1 MGAKIYQFPV
11 SPVDTKPKVQPRQT
25 QQNNIYVKLKLEY
38 IKETGCWT
46 TTGAFENWLRARL
59 YFDDYYLGYW
69 EEYKQNPV
77 YGDNEEGYTR
87 WLQEEISKF
96 YRECNNDDYFQ
107 EESYNR
113 YDNKRKFQ
121 R

>member
-1 MGAKIYQFPV
+1 MKGDTFMKIFIMCE
-11 SPVDTKPKVQPRQT
+11 K
-25 QQNNIYVKLKLEY
+25 
-38 IKETGCWT
+38 
-46 TTGAFENWLRARL
+46 
-59 YFDDYYLGYW
+59 
-69 EEYKQNPV
+69 
-77 YGDNEEGYTR
+77 GYTR